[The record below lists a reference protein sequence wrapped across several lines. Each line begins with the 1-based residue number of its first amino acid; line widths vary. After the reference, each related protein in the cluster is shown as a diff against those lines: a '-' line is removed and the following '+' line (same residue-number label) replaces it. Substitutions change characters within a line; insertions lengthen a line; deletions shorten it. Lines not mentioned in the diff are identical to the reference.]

1 MKEKLLRFLRLIS
14 VSPKRFPVE
23 FALGLTFFLIA
34 AYGHAFS
41 HWDSELHATV
51 CRLSDAALP
60 FFFPLVVLTY
70 CLGRVNRSA
79 YIVSYFL
86 ILPLMNVGFLPP
98 LSGYAYV
105 CTYLIALVMLI
116 AGVKRMDN
124 STFSASVLNTALQAF
139 TGLCLAGLLNL
150 AIYAVC
156 FSFFFIFDLQAPNY
170 FYTYIAD
177 FVWYVVAPQF
187 CFTLISENENVLKEP
202 AKVLQFIYNYI
213 ISPALVVYAF
223 IMYVYFIKITI
234 EWELPKGG
242 VAWLVTV
249 FTLLSLGCVMLQ
261 DIMPKRH
268 YNWFYGNFTWIGL
281 PPLIMFWVGSIHRVS
296 QYGFTED
303 RVYLLVAG
311 VLITLFTLML
321 AHRLTRRYQ
330 LMAVIAACMM
340 AVFTFLPYISA
351 SSIGLRSQQNRLRNL
366 MTELGVADSASG
378 KFIDSVDVRR
388 INADSVLCMRYRDL
402 SDVERYVRMDMN
414 DYSFEQEYGKW
425 NYSTYSFNYLPDSI
439 SEPTRECE
447 RDFPLQL
454 GEYTILLPDAYSLR
468 YSDGVITIRTKTGGD
483 KVLEYPIAEYVKEN
497 PGYINDPTELFT
509 YANDSLML
517 VLSSIDLGFREVR
530 YVNEYNFSL
539 YRKAVNTEDE
549 VEPLER

>member
-14 VSPKRFPVE
+14 VSPKKFPVE
-23 FALGLTFFLIA
+23 FAMGLTFFLIA
-34 AYGHAFS
+34 AYGHLFS
-41 HWDSELHATV
+41 HWDSDIHTMV

-60 FFFPLVVLTY
+60 FFFPLIVLTY

-86 ILPLMNVGFLPP
+86 ILPIMNVGFLPP
-98 LSGYAYV
+98 LSGYTYV

-116 AGVKRMDN
+116 AGVRRMDN
-124 STFSASVLNTALQAF
+124 STFSASAYNTALQAF

-150 AIYAVC
+150 ALYAVC
-156 FSFFFIFDLQAPNY
+156 FSFFFIFDIQAPNY
-170 FYTYIAD
+170 FYTYISE

-187 CFTLISENENVLKEP
+187 CFTLISENENVVKEP

-213 ISPALVVYAF
+213 LSPALVVYAF

-249 FTLLSLGCVMLQ
+249 FTILSLGCVMLQ

-303 RVYLLVAG
+303 RVYLLVSG
-311 VLITLFTLML
+311 VLITMFTLML

-340 AVFTFLPYISA
+340 ALFTFIPYISA
-351 SSIGLRSQQNRLRNL
+351 TSIGLRSQQKRLHNL
-366 MTELGVADSASG
+366 MNELGVADSVSG
-378 KFIDSVDVRR
+378 KFINPSEVRS
-388 INADSVLCMRYRDL
+388 INADSALCMRYRDL
-402 SDVERYVRMDMN
+402 SDVEQYVRLGMG
-414 DYSFEQEYGKW
+414 DYRFEQEYGKW

-468 YSDGVITIRTKTGGD
+468 YSDGVITVRTKADGD

-497 PGYINDPTELFT
+497 PGFINDPTELFA

-517 VLSSIDLGFREVR
+517 VLSGMDLGFREVR
-530 YVNEYNFSL
+530 YVREYDFAL
-539 YRKAVNTEDE
+539 YRKAVDAEE
-549 VEPLER
+549 EEIPMER